1 MKWGALVALCLVLL
15 ATAAPALAQPSRAR
29 NLEAA
34 STEQLIEVTSDFRG
48 ASITIFGAAPDRRP
62 GGDFV
67 VTLRGPAETVVVRR
81 KRRIL
86 GLWINVDPVRF
97 SEAPGYFALFAN
109 RPLDDI
115 ASPSQVWNLG
125 LDPAALAILA
135 DQTPRDADAAL
146 YRQALVRLMR
156 RKGLYINQLQN
167 LNQSEG
173 GLFIARVDLP
183 ANAPTGGYVW
193 EAHYFRRGR
202 LIGSSSGEVKVSEAG
217 LERLLS
223 TLADENPRLYGLA
236 AVLLA
241 GGAGWLVG
249 LFSRRS

>member
-1 MKWGALVALCLVLL
+1 VRAAAWLALL
-15 ATAAPALAQPSRAR
+15 AALWWGGAVRAQESRLDAAA
-29 NLEAA
+29 
-34 STEQLIEVTSDFRG
+34 TEQLIEVTSDFRG

-67 VTLRGPAETVVVRR
+67 VTLRGPADEVLVRR

-97 SEAPGYFALFAN
+97 AEAPGYFALFAN

-115 ASPSQVWNLG
+115 ATPAQIWNLG
-125 LDPAALAILA
+125 LDPAALAVLA
-135 DQTPRDADAAL
+135 DRTPQDADAAQ

-156 RKGLYINQLQN
+156 RRGLYINQLQN
-167 LNQSEG
+167 LDQSPG

-183 ANAPTGGYVW
+183 ANAPTGAYVW
-193 EAHYFRRGR
+193 EAHYFRGGR
-202 LIGSSSGEVKVSEAG
+202 HVGTSTGEVLVSKAG

-223 TLADENPRLYGLA
+223 VSADQHPRLYGLA

-241 GGAGWLVG
+241 AGTGWLVG
-249 LFSRRS
+249 LFSRRG